1 MYSVANVY
9 SLSTPAEIISNTNVV
24 FFLQNVDRWGKMR
37 IKLHG
42 MSTEKLEA
50 GKPKNRPRESTGISV
65 DKFPNLYQSFK
76 LIKKFNSMEE
86 QQRLS
91 MVYSKTKNCVFKA
104 KFLLLSPLHT
114 RTCLA

>member
-9 SLSTPAEIISNTNVV
+9 SLSTPAEIISNTF
-24 FFLQNVDRWGKMR
+24 FFLQNVDRRGKMR
-37 IKLHG
+37 IKFYG
-42 MSTEKLEA
+42 TSTEKLEA
-50 GKPKNRPRESTGISV
+50 GKPKKSAKRRHGISI

-76 LIKKFNSMEE
+76 LIKKLNSMEE

-104 KFLLLSPLHT
+104 KFLLLSSLHT